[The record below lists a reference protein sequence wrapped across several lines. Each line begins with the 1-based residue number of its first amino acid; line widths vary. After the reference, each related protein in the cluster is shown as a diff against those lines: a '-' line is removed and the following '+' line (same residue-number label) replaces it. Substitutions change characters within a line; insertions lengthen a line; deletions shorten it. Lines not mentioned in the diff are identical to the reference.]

1 MELQRKLNL
10 PGLTMIA
17 VGACIG
23 SGIFVTPGQVAA
35 QIPQHNLI
43 LLVWLLGG
51 LTALCGAL
59 TFAELGGMFPKAG
72 GVYVFLKE
80 AYGPFAAF
88 LYGWVT
94 LLVINTGALAAL
106 GVGLTEYLGFIF
118 PIAPSAKWLLTAGI
132 ILGLTLVN
140 MAGVHVSQ
148 SLSNVLTGMKLAA
161 IAGIIAVGLYYAGAS
176 HAQPIA
182 WLAPLPSQSGLVNS
196 VLLAF
201 TGVFFSYG
209 GWHHASYLAGETLH
223 PQRTVPRAMMWG
235 ALVVTATY
243 LLVNVAYMWLLPL
256 PAMTVSERI
265 AGDAL
270 AAVFPAGG
278 QIATWCIAV
287 SIFGTISIY
296 TMSAPRIYYAM
307 AQDGV
312 FFPFLAQVHPRF
324 RTPAWAMGLQ
334 ALWAVALLLYW
345 KSFAQLITYVTF
357 MDIAFMALAGAAVW
371 VLRRRRPQAERP
383 YQVWGYPIVPVLYI
397 AICAAFVLNT
407 LAFKPENALAGL
419 ALAAVGGVVY
429 RFMYKQLPHD

>member
-10 PGLTMIA
+10 YGLTMIA

-51 LTALCGAL
+51 FTALCGAL

-106 GVGLTEYLGFIF
+106 GVGLVEYLGFIF

-148 SLSNVLTGMKLAA
+148 SLSNVLTGLKLAA

-176 HAQPIA
+176 YAQPIA
-182 WLAPLPSQSGLVNS
+182 WLTPLPSQNGLINS

-235 ALVVTATY
+235 ALIVTATY

-256 PAMTVSERI
+256 PAMTTSERI

-270 AAVFPAGG
+270 AAVFPTGG

-312 FFPFLAQVHPRF
+312 FFPFLAKVHPHF
-324 RTPAWAMGLQ
+324 RTPIWAMGLQ

-371 VLRRRRPQAERP
+371 MLRRKRPQVERP
-383 YQVWGYPIVPVLYI
+383 YRVWGYPVVPMLYI
-397 AICAAFVLNT
+397 LICGAFVLNI
-407 LAFKPENALAGL
+407 LVFKPENALAGL
-419 ALAAVGGVVY
+419 VLAAVGGLIY
-429 RFMYKQLPHD
+429 WFIHKQLAHV